1 MWFSYIIMLTLYTPT
16 SVTIFSKVFSLDSS
30 GTEKENL
37 SIKASRVGNRFIYSY
52 DVKKRLISITVRRF

>member
-1 MWFSYIIMLTLYTPT
+1 MWFSYIILLTLYTPT

-37 SIKASRVGNRFIYSY
+37 KIKASRVGNRFIYSY
-52 DVKKRLISITVRRF
+52 DVKK